1 MPYIGK
7 APSSGIRSRFIYTA
21 TSGQTTFTGSDS
33 NGKTLGYTDSEYVD
47 VYLNGV
53 LLEPSDYTATSK
65 TSVVLD
71 SGATVGDTMEIVV
84 YDTFSV
90 FNGTFSGDITVG
102 GKVTGDLTIED
113 DLKLTSDNAQIAF
126 GADSDVTLT
135 HNPDS
140 GLLLKNTNTADGNPA
155 KLVLQTGETAV
166 EADDVLG
173 RIDFQAPDE
182 ATGTDAVA
190 VGANIRAVAESDF
203 TASANA
209 TTLEFRTASSGTLSN
224 RLVIKSDGKIGIG
237 RDSPTGS
244 VHVQTASGT
253 DAALYLQTSATT
265 DDSVIHFGDNG
276 NASAGKI
283 LYDHDENALTFDRGG
298 EAMRINT
305 SRTIFIGRTSG
316 TPSSSEF
323 GMKLAQSGLL
333 QNSRDTDGAGATFQA
348 FGSLGQFR
356 AMGDGDA
363 QNTNNSY
370 GSLSDEKLKEN
381 ISDASSQWD
390 DIKAVRIRKY
400 SLKERKLDAADS
412 LGVIAQELEASGMN
426 GLVKEVEVDID
437 SEETVKAVKYS
448 ILYMKAVKALQEAM
462 ARIETLETKVA
473 ALEAE

>member
-1 MPYIGK
+1 MAYVGVRP
-7 APSSGIRSRFIYTA
+7 
-21 TSGQTTFTGSDS
+21 
-33 NGKTLGYTDSEYVD
+33 VD
-47 VYLNGV
+47 VIDLSKSNALNV
-53 LLEPSDYTATSK
+53 TTSATIGG
-65 TSVVLD
+65 D
-71 SGATVGDTMEIVV
+71 IAVGD
-84 YDTFSV
+84 
-90 FNGTFSGDITVG
+90 DINM
-102 GKVTGDLTIED
+102 
-113 DLKLTSDNAQIAF
+113 TSDNAQISF

-135 HNPDS
+135 HDPDA

-155 KLVLQTGETAV
+155 KLILQTGETAV

-209 TTLEFRTASSGTLSN
+209 TTLEFRTGSSGTLSN
-224 RLVIKSDGKIGIG
+224 RLVVKSDGKIGIG
-237 RDSPTGS
+237 RDSPNGS

-253 DAALYLQTSATT
+253 DADLYLQTGATT

-283 LYDHDENALTFDRGG
+283 LYDHDDNAMTFVRNG

-305 SRTIFIGRTSG
+305 SNTIFIGRTSG

-323 GMKLAQSGLL
+323 GMKLTGAGLL
-333 QNSRDTDGAGATFQA
+333 QNSRDTGGSGATFQT
-348 FGSLGQFR
+348 FGNAGQFR

-370 GSLSDEKLKEN
+370 GALSDEKLKEN

-390 DIKAVRIRKY
+390 DIKAVRVRKY
-400 SLKERKLDAADS
+400 SLKDRNLDAADS

-426 GLVKEVEVDID
+426 GLVKEVEVDTD